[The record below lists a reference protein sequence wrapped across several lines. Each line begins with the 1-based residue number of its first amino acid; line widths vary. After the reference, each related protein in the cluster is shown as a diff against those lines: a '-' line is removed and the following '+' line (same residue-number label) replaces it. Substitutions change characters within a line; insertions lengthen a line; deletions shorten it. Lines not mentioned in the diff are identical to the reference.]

1 MQAAEPVNKMRSH
14 AFLVI
19 DYLYKMRL
27 GFHPNQNFY
36 KEKKHGFS
44 LLKRDGISIV
54 PFFILLFFFVP
65 TFSFSQQT
73 PLDTTGQKL
82 TIDSA
87 QLRTNVAFPSAV
99 RSRGNYVL
107 RLRSL
112 KDQDLV
118 DKINYR
124 KYFNTKEAREK
135 ELQQTL
141 FVVFDNAYLTAQYDS
156 LIEDS
161 THLTAYLDLGAKY
174 KWASLKHGNVDEG
187 VLSQIGFREKLYNNK
202 PVYFKDV
209 KKVQQGLITYYEN
222 NGYPFASVK
231 LDSIVING
239 PELSAVLKL
248 TKNKLERIDSVLI
261 QGNAK
266 IAKVYLYNY
275 LGVKPGGLYNESQLA
290 KINTRLAEL
299 SFVRA
304 TRSANIV
311 FTDRYNKL
319 FLYLEKKRASQ
330 FDGIVGILPD
340 NETGKILF
348 TGDIHLTLQNGLGR
362 GELIDLNWRRL
373 ETQTQDMKMRLVYPF
388 LLKSPLGIDY
398 NFKLYKR
405 DTTFLEVNQNIGVQY
420 LLIGGNYFKV
430 FYNNKVS
437 SLLSTKG
444 LEFATTLP
452 PNIDISTNLYGI
464 GFKFEKLDYRLNPR
478 KGFYTQV
485 NASAGTKSIKKNVKL
500 NPAAYDG
507 LKLNSTLYT
516 ADFDGS
522 LFIPVF
528 ARMTIKLGMQA
539 AFLQGETTFQNEL
552 FRIGGLK
559 SLRGF
564 DEESIYASSFSI
576 VKLEYRYILE
586 QNSYMYVF
594 GDGAWYENKSVK
606 DYVRDT
612 PYGFGAG
619 ISFQTKA
626 GIFSIS
632 YAFGSQFNN
641 PIQLRSGKIHFG
653 IVNYF

>member
-1 MQAAEPVNKMRSH
+1 
-14 AFLVI
+14 
-19 DYLYKMRL
+19 MRL
-27 GFHPNQNFY
+27 AVHPQENFY
-36 KEKKHGFS
+36 KKRKHRFP
-44 LLKRDGISIV
+44 LRKREGTPV
-54 PFFILLFFFVP
+54 AFILTCLFFLVS
-65 TFSFSQQT
+65 TLSFSQQKVSV
-73 PLDTTGQKL
+73 DTVKQKS
-82 TIDSA
+82 TVDSTE
-87 QLRTNVAFPSAV
+87 LRTDTAATATL
-99 RSRGNYVL
+99 RSRGNYTL
-107 RLRSL
+107 RLKSF
-112 KDQDLV
+112 KDQDLL
-118 DKINYR
+118 DKIDYR
-124 KYFNTKEAREK
+124 KYFNTKDARQK
-135 ELQQTL
+135 ELQQIL
-141 FVVFDNAYLTAQYDS
+141 FIVFDNAYLAAQYDS
-156 LIEDS
+156 LAEDS
-161 THLTAYLDLGAKY
+161 TLLTAYLNLGDRY
-174 KWASLKHGNVDEG
+174 KWANLKHGNVDEG
-187 VLSQIGFREKLYNNK
+187 VLSQIGFREKLYRNK

-239 PELSAVLKL
+239 PELSGVLNL
-248 TKNKLERIDSVLI
+248 TKNKLEKIDSVI
-261 QGNAK
+261 IKGDAK

-275 LGVKPGGLYNESQLA
+275 LGVKPGGLYDESQLI

-299 SFVRA
+299 PFVHA
-304 TRSANIV
+304 KRSANIV

-340 NETGKILF
+340 NVTGKILF
-348 TGDIHLTLQNGLGR
+348 TGDIHLNLQNGLGR

-373 ETQTQDMKMRLVYPF
+373 ETQTQDLKMRLVYPF
-388 LLKSPLGIDY
+388 LLRSPLGIDY
-398 NFKLYKR
+398 NFKLYKK
-405 DTTFLEVNQNIGVQY
+405 DTTFLEVNQNIGLQY

-437 SLLSTKG
+437 SLLSTNG
-444 LEFATTLP
+444 LEFITTLP
-452 PNIDISTNLYGI
+452 PNIDVTTNLYGI
-464 GFKFEKLDYRLNPR
+464 GLKFEKLDYRLNPR
-478 KGFYTQV
+478 KGFYV
-485 NASAGTKSIKKNVKL
+485 LMNASAGTKAIRKNLKV
-500 NPAAYDG
+500 NPVAYDG

-516 ADFDGS
+516 GDLDAS
-522 LFIPVF
+522 LFMPVF
-528 ARMTIKLGMQA
+528 SRMTVKLGMQA

-594 GDGAWYENKSVK
+594 GDGAWYENKSMK
-606 DYVRDT
+606 DYVHDT
-612 PYGFGAG
+612 PYGFGGG

-632 YAFGSQFNN
+632 YALGSQFNN